1 VILRHPDGRPLVVGH
16 RGAAAV
22 APENTLAGLEAAVAS
37 GADIVE
43 FDVAE
48 GLVLEH
54 PGDAPAESP
63 PALDDALALLAGHQI
78 GVHIDLKHDGI
89 EPGVAEA
96 VRRHD
101 LGERVVVS
109 STSVAALR
117 RLEAADP
124 ALARAISYPH
134 DRHGVAG
141 LPWPRS
147 VVSAAA
153 ACLRPAM
160 RVRLPP
166 LLGASRAQA
175 LSVRHEIVGRAL
187 VGATHARGAAVIAWT
202 VNDPASVGRLAGI
215 GVDAIV
221 SDDPGMVLRVLATLD
236 WP

>member
-1 VILRHPDGRPLVVGH
+1 VISRHPDGRPLVIGH

-22 APENTLAGLEAAVAS
+22 APENTLAGLEAAIGS

-48 GLVLEH
+48 GLVLDH
-54 PGDAPAESP
+54 PGGVPAKSP
-63 PALDDALALLAGHQI
+63 PALDDALALLAAHPI
-78 GVHIDLKHDGI
+78 GVQIDLKHDGI

-109 STSVAALR
+109 STSAGALR
-117 RLEAADP
+117 RLERADP
-124 ALARAISYPH
+124 ALARAISYPN
-134 DRHGVAG
+134 DRYGAAG

-147 VVSAAA
+147 VVSSAA

-160 RVRLPP
+160 RLRLPP
-166 LLGASRAQA
+166 LLSAAGAQA
-175 LSVRHEIVGRAL
+175 LSVRHELVGRAL
-187 VGATHARGAAVIAWT
+187 VEATHARGAAVIAWT
-202 VNDPASVGRLAGI
+202 VNDPVSARRLAEI

-221 SDDPGMVLRVLATLD
+221 SDDPGMVLRLLATLKQ
-236 WP
+236 P

>member
-1 VILRHPDGRPLVVGH
+1 
-16 RGAAAV
+16 V

-37 GADIVE
+37 GADMVE

-54 PGDAPAESP
+54 PGKGAAESP
-63 PALDDALALLAGHQI
+63 PALDDALALLAAHPI
-78 GVHIDLKHDGI
+78 GVHIDLKNDGI

-109 STSVAALR
+109 STSVGALR

-124 ALARAISYPH
+124 GLARAISYPH

-147 VVSAAA
+147 AVSAAA

-160 RVRLPP
+160 RLRLPP
-166 LLGASRAQA
+166 LLAAAAAEA
-175 LSVRHEIVGRAL
+175 LSVRHELVGRAL
-187 VGATHARGAAVIAWT
+187 VQAAHARGAAVIAWT
-202 VNDPASVGRLAGI
+202 VNDPVSARRLAAI

-221 SDDPGMVLRVLATLD
+221 SDDPGMVLRVLATLKS
-236 WP
+236 P

>member
-22 APENTLAGLEAAVAS
+22 APENTLAGLEAAVSS
-37 GADIVE
+37 GADVVE

-54 PGDAPAESP
+54 PGGLPAHRP
-63 PALDDALALLAGHQI
+63 PALDDALAYLAEHAI

-89 EPGVAEA
+89 EPGVAAA

-101 LGERVVVS
+101 LGGRVVVS
-109 STSVAALR
+109 STSVGALR

-124 ALARAISYPH
+124 GLSRAISYPH
-134 DRHGVAG
+134 DRYGAAG

-147 VVSAAA
+147 VVSSAA

-166 LLGASRAQA
+166 LLSAARAQA
-175 LSVRHEIVGRAL
+175 LSVRHELVGRAL
-187 VGATHARGAAVIAWT
+187 VEAAHARGAAVIAWT
-202 VNDPASVGRLAGI
+202 VNDPASVGRLAAV

-221 SDDPGMVLRVLATLD
+221 SDDHEMALRVLATLNS
-236 WP
+236 P

>member
-1 VILRHPDGRPLVVGH
+1 MFLRSSGGRPLVIGH
-16 RGAAAV
+16 RGAAAL

-37 GADIVE
+37 GADLVE

-48 GLVLEH
+48 GLVVEH
-54 PGDAPAESP
+54 PGRPRVQKP
-63 PALDDALALLAGHQI
+63 PSLDDALDYVAGRGI

-89 EPGVAEA
+89 EAEVARA

-101 LGERVVVS
+101 LAGRAIVS
-109 STSVAALR
+109 STRAEALR
-117 RLEAADP
+117 RLELADP

-134 DRHGVAG
+134 DRYGAAG
-141 LPWPRS
+141 LPWPRP

-166 LLGASRAQA
+166 LLAAAKAQA
-175 LSVRHEIVGRAL
+175 LSVRHELVGRAL
-187 VGATHARGAAVIAWT
+187 VEATHARGAALIAWT
-202 VNDPASVGRLAGI
+202 VNDATAVGRLAVA

-221 SDDPGMVLRVLATLD
+221 SDDPGMALRALATLD

>member
-1 VILRHPDGRPLVVGH
+1 VISRHPPGRPLVIGH

-22 APENTLAGLEAAVAS
+22 APENTLAGLEAAIAS
-37 GADIVE
+37 GADLVE

-54 PGDAPAESP
+54 PGGISAESP
-63 PALDDALALLAGHQI
+63 PALDEALALLAAHSI

-109 STSVAALR
+109 STSIGALH
-117 RLEAADP
+117 RLERADP
-124 ALARAISYPH
+124 ALARAISYPN
-134 DRHGVAG
+134 DRYGAAG

-147 VVSAAA
+147 VVSSAA

-160 RVRLPP
+160 RLRLPP
-166 LLGASRAQA
+166 LLAAARAQA
-175 LSVRHEIVGRAL
+175 LSVRHELVGRAL
-187 VGATHARGAAVIAWT
+187 VEATHARGAVLIAWT
-202 VNDPASVGRLAGI
+202 VNDSASVGRLAAI
-215 GVDAIV
+215 GVDAVV
-221 SDDPGMVLRVLATLD
+221 SDDPGMVLRVLATLKS
-236 WP
+236 P